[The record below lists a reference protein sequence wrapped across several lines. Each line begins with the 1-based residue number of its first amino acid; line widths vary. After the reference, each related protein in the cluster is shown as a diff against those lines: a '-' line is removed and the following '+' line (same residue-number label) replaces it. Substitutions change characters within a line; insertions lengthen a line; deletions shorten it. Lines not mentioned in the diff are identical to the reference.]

1 MLLLALAFALAAD
14 APAPD
19 VTVREERGVYAVS
32 ARFVVPQPAHVVLGV
47 LTDYEGIPRFMP
59 GVKKSTVLE
68 RTAGTAVVEQE
79 ALSRLMMFSK
89 TVHLVLEISEGTDT
103 VRFRDRSG
111 RSFTRYEGSWRLCE
125 VAGGTEI
132 HYVLTAQP
140 SFDVPE
146 FVLKRLLKRDS
157 GQMIESLRREIAAS
171 ALRRLTSASSSR
183 APFGYGAQSLWTSTE
198 AGSPASG
205 FRRVKFNRN

>member
-1 MLLLALAFALAAD
+1 MLLLALVFTLAAD

-19 VTVREERGVYAVS
+19 VTVREERGVYSVS
-32 ARFVVPQPAHVVLGV
+32 ARFVVPQSPRVVLGV
-47 LTDYEGIPRFMP
+47 LTDYEGISRFMP
-59 GVKKSTVLE
+59 GVRKSTVIE
-68 RTAGTAVVEQE
+68 RVSGTTVVEQE

-89 TVHLVLEISEGTDT
+89 TIHLVLEITEGTDT

-111 RSFTRYEGSWRLCE
+111 RSFTRYEGAWRLCE

-132 HYVLTAQP
+132 LYSLTAQP

-157 GQMIESLRREIAAS
+157 GQMIESLRGEMAAS
-171 ALRRLTSASSSR
+171 AKRGS
-183 APFGYGAQSLWTSTE
+183 
-198 AGSPASG
+198 SPASDKVADEG
-205 FRRVKFNRN
+205 VPD

>member
-1 MLLLALAFALAAD
+1 MLLALAFALATD

-19 VTVREERGVYAVS
+19 VTVRETRGVYSVS
-32 ARFVVPQPAHVVLGV
+32 ARFVVPEPPRVVLGV

-59 GVKKSTVLE
+59 GVRKSAVLE
-68 RTAGTAVVEQE
+68 RAPGTAVVEQE
-79 ALSRLMMFSK
+79 ALSRLLMFSK
-89 TVHLVLEISEGTDT
+89 TIHLVLDITEGVDT

-132 HYVLTAQP
+132 LYVLTAQP

-157 GQMIESLRREIAAS
+157 GQMIESLRKEMAAIAKRGS
-171 ALRRLTSASSSR
+171 AI
-183 APFGYGAQSLWTSTE
+183 
-198 AGSPASG
+198 
-205 FRRVKFNRN
+205 